1 MFSLNK
7 CLVHTCN
14 NLALSTF
21 DENGNIT
28 NEKNYCLSHIPN
40 PSKIQSEIYNYIK
53 THDKIIGLNT
63 VGMTFTDI
71 DLTDK
76 KFYGCDF
83 TYCTF
88 TNLQSLN
95 FRSRMSISDFAV
107 FNGCNLIK
115 SNIQFSSFAGC
126 EFSHTLFTN
135 SDLVQN
141 NFNGITSFQ
150 SSFDKSDLYNSR
162 FIKAKLINTSFRDC
176 NLKKTIFSSTELE
189 NTSFKMSN
197 TREAIFDKNQDAL
210 FFNDD
215 SEKTINSE
223 DN

>member
-21 DENGNIT
+21 DENGNII
-28 NEKNYCLSHIPN
+28 NGKNYCLSHIPN
-40 PSKIQSEIYNYIK
+40 PSKIQNEIYNYIK
-53 THDKIIGLNT
+53 THDKIVGLNT

-76 KFYGCDF
+76 KFYGCGF

-95 FRSRMSISDFAV
+95 FRSRMSIFDFAV

-150 SSFDKSDLYNSR
+150 SSFWVLYP
-162 FIKAKLINTSFRDC
+162 F
-176 NLKKTIFSSTELE
+176 
-189 NTSFKMSN
+189 
-197 TREAIFDKNQDAL
+197 
-210 FFNDD
+210 
-215 SEKTINSE
+215 
-223 DN
+223 